1 MEQDEYPSVP
11 HQRAAHLGGR
21 AAGRALGNI
30 TWELQTQRA
39 SFAPVGFAG
48 LVSVIGT
55 RRGVCAWHR
64 QREWYRRGY
73 SHLCLSFQRDKGVF
87 YSLKKAKAFSNG
99 DLHPAARKVRPPTS
113 RPNSH
118 LQGEKYFLPRTCRGR
133 KCISILRPRRGRT
146 LRGRQETFEPCPLCL
161 ECGTMTPFQI

>member
-1 MEQDEYPSVP
+1 MRGTGRVPNCPPPESRSLGWKSGRAGLGEY
-11 HQRAAHLGGR
+11 HLG
-21 AAGRALGNI
+21 AANPTGARC
-30 TWELQTQRA
+30 A
-39 SFAPVGFAG
+39 SVGFAG

-87 YSLKKAKAFSNG
+87 NSLKKAKAFSNG
-99 DLHPAARKVRPPTS
+99 NLHPAARKVRPQTS

-118 LQGEKYFLPRTCRGR
+118 LQGEKYFLPCACPGR
-133 KCISILRPRRGRT
+133 K
-146 LRGRQETFEPCPLCL
+146 
-161 ECGTMTPFQI
+161 